1 MKTSAKDFFTP
12 EEEAQILQAILEAEK
27 NTSGEIRVHL
37 ELFFKGDLMD
47 HAVYIFNKLGMHKTA
62 LRNGVLFY
70 IGLKNRQFAILGD
83 QGINQVVPPG
93 FWDRTVTI
101 CEKSLP
107 MASFLKGSHKYPFLP
122 EQLKAHFPSQDDDR
136 MSYPTKFLFLIQ
148 TQDHV

>member
-93 FWDRTVTI
+93 FWDRI
-101 CEKSLP
+101 SDYMREEF
-107 MASFLKGSHKYPFLP
+107 AKGKFFEGLTQGILLAG
-122 EQLKAHFPSQDDDR
+122 EQLKAHFPIQADDR
-136 MSYPTKFLFLIQ
+136 NELSNDISFS
-148 TQDHV
+148 

>member
-1 MKTSAKDFFTP
+1 P

-93 FWDRTVTI
+93 FWDRI
-101 CEKSLP
+101 SDYMREEF
-107 MASFLKGSHKYPFLP
+107 AKGKFFEGLTQGILLAG
-122 EQLKAHFPSQDDDR
+122 EQLKAHFPIQADDR
-136 MSYPTKFLFLIQ
+136 NELSNDISFS
-148 TQDHV
+148 

>member
-12 EEEAQILQAILEAEK
+12 EEEAQILHAFLEAEK

-93 FWDRTVTI
+93 FWDRI
-101 CEKSLP
+101 SDYMREEF
-107 MASFLKGSHKYPFLP
+107 AKGKFFEGLTQGILLAG
-122 EQLKAHFPSQDDDR
+122 EQLKAHFPIQADDR
-136 MSYPTKFLFLIQ
+136 NELSNDISFS
-148 TQDHV
+148 